1 MKISLRDRTFR
12 DVCLIFIFLLVSLL
26 LYFVVSYGGKLGRK
40 VVVSVEGVQIGEYS
54 LAMDGEYTL
63 NDGSNFLVVED
74 GSARVISANC
84 PNKLCVK
91 QGVIRYTGQCI
102 TCLPNKLTV
111 TVVGGDDSVD
121 IVL

>member
-40 VVVSVEGVQIGEYS
+40 IVVSVDGVQIGEYS
-54 LAMDGEYTL
+54 LAMDGEYAL

>member
-40 VVVSVEGVQIGEYS
+40 VVVSVDGVQIGEYS
-54 LAMDGEYTL
+54 LVMDGEYAL
-63 NDGSNFLVVED
+63 NDGSNILVVED